1 MLTANYLLDLKKV
14 IELQG
19 PELNRLD
26 FLNFTFVY
34 QMLLIFHFHFDLAL
48 VSTLAFNAASSSSSS
63 VCGSLAAAYY
73 FFDDPPSIFS
83 IAWSRSSEASLNFIA
98 DANTTSRSIY

>member
-14 IELQG
+14 VELQG

-34 QMLLIFHFHFDLAL
+34 QM
-48 VSTLAFNAASSSSSS
+48 
-63 VCGSLAAAYY
+63 
-73 FFDDPPSIFS
+73 
-83 IAWSRSSEASLNFIA
+83 
-98 DANTTSRSIY
+98 